1 MSQFQAKWP
10 LGAFVIEKSFF
21 IEKKIMEKNAR
32 YNVINDAF
40 ILNLTLVGI
49 NISDIGCIN
58 IINKPNI
65 DNDLFI
71 FLLFKCFQVKYS
83 NNCIEINEQKNKY
96 S

>member
-1 MSQFQAKWP
+1 
-10 LGAFVIEKSFF
+10 
-21 IEKKIMEKNAR
+21 MEKNAR

-71 FLLFKCFQVKYS
+71 FLLFKC
-83 NNCIEINEQKNKY
+83 
-96 S
+96 